1 MSFGQR
7 HLGRKTN
14 EHSVWN
20 AFTGAQ
26 RDGSSAMSSG
36 CFCRGLRFSSYHAR
50 GSLKPAVNPIRRHQM
65 LPPGLCR
72 HHTCMVHRHQ
82 SRQNAHTCKMKSFL
96 FSKTGLSG
104 SPGHPGSLSV
114 DETGLKLRDPPA
126 SAFPGA
132 GIKGVCCYACLEI
145 NIF

>member
-1 MSFGQR
+1 
-7 HLGRKTN
+7 
-14 EHSVWN
+14 
-20 AFTGAQ
+20 
-26 RDGSSAMSSG
+26 
-36 CFCRGLRFSSYHAR
+36 
-50 GSLKPAVNPIRRHQM
+50 
-65 LPPGLCR
+65 
-72 HHTCMVHRHQ
+72 
-82 SRQNAHTCKMKSFL
+82 MKSFL

-132 GIKGVCCYACLEI
+132 GIKGVCCYAWLEI